1 MAKVKDV
8 LQALDDLT
16 NGRCLKGPGDWAT
29 GKNPWVVM
37 KSSSIPGKG
46 VVETPGLVFGDPEME
61 VKKIAVAM
69 TMTESVIELAAA
81 TGVNAIV
88 THHPIIFDP
97 LRAVEKDSPVWT
109 AARLGV
115 SVISCH
121 TPFDKGDG
129 GTNDVICG
137 LLNLSAVSKI
147 DGDIMRLG
155 SLSRTQGVSEL
166 ARLVSDVLDADVSF
180 TLGENEISKI
190 AVCTGAAGDEY
201 PAAKAEGADCLL
213 TGEAKYHELLDAAAQ
228 GFPILRAGHF
238 ATEHPAMSV
247 LRDALDGAFP
257 TVQFRLCAPPRL
269 CGIVTR

>member
-1 MAKVKDV
+1 MIFVKDIYDYLNSRFPFDTQEPWDNSGLLCGSADEAV
-8 LQALDDLT
+8 TSCVVSLDAGDAAL
-16 NGRCLKGPGDWAT
+16 R
-29 GKNPWVVM
+29 
-37 KSSSIPGKG
+37 
-46 VVETPGLVFGDPEME
+46 
-61 VKKIAVAM
+61 
-69 TMTESVIELAAA
+69 LAAECGA
-81 TGVNAIV
+81 QLIV

-155 SLSRTQGVSEL
+155 SLSRTQSVSEL

-180 TLGENEISKI
+180 TLGENEVSKI